1 MSDTAP
7 REHRAIAELEV
18 LLQRLGDELASF
30 RRRAQS
36 AEARLKELEGREGG
50 AASIELAGRVSKLER
65 ENQRLRKRLESA
77 GARTKQMLDRVKFL
91 RQQTQGSDR

>member
-7 REHRAIAELEV
+7 RERLAIAELEV

-50 AASIELAGRVSKLER
+50 KASIELAGRATKLER
-65 ENQRLRKRLESA
+65 ENQRLRKRLETA

-91 RQQTQGSDR
+91 RQQAQGGDR